1 MRPSPD
7 VVWRDLEG
15 EAVLLDLA
23 SGTYFGLNDVGTRIW
38 QLLAAGEPVNR
49 IAEVLAGEYDVSGDD
64 ARRDVE
70 ALLAELRARKLVV
83 EERPGIAP

>member
-38 QLLAAGEPVNR
+38 QLLSAGEPVNR
-49 IAEVLAGEYDVSGDD
+49 IAEVLTGEYDVSSDD